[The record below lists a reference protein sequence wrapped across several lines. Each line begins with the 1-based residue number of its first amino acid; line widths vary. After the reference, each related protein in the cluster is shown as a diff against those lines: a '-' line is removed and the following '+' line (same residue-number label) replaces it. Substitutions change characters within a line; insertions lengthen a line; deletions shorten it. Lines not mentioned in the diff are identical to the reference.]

1 MKRGIW
7 IVGLLAAA
15 VAAAAVGAHASP
27 AASSRVATGAATIDG
42 TYSCGVRR
50 AHFILLSGSVT
61 LPPIQ
66 NQPQPGVLNLTT
78 VSKTVVKK
86 GATVTVSQLGL
97 SANKSILHIDKSTCT
112 RVKRRVPLKSKGLS
126 GPPETVTPNFE
137 GHVTQRCGTKT
148 RVLVHVRLTTNG
160 GKSTHA
166 VLAIRNDDAKHK
178 PVVFW
183 NWTPGKITSYTA
195 NSCVDVN

>member
-1 MKRGIW
+1 MRRGIW
-7 IVGLLAAA
+7 IVGLLAAS
-15 VAAAAVGAHASP
+15 VAAAAVGAHASS
-27 AASSRVATGAATIDG
+27 AASSRATIGAATIDG

-86 GATVTVSQLGL
+86 GATVTVAQLGL
-97 SANKSILHIDKSTCT
+97 SANKSTLHLDKATCS

-126 GPPETVTPNFE
+126 GPPETVTPSFQ
-137 GHVTQRCGTKT
+137 GHLTQRCGTRS
-148 RVLVHVRLTTNG
+148 RVLVHVRLTSSD

-166 VLAIRNDDAKHK
+166 LLAIRNDDAKHR
-178 PVVFW
+178 PVAFW
-183 NWTPGKITSYTA
+183 NWSPGKIISYTA

>member
-78 VSKTVVKK
+78 VSKTVVSR
-86 GATVTVSQLGL
+86 TWT
-97 SANKSILHIDKSTCT
+97 ST
-112 RVKRRVPLKSKGLS
+112 RDFVP
-126 GPPETVTPNFE
+126 
-137 GHVTQRCGTKT
+137 QR
-148 RVLVHVRLTTNG
+148 
-160 GKSTHA
+160 
-166 VLAIRNDDAKHK
+166 
-178 PVVFW
+178 
-183 NWTPGKITSYTA
+183 
-195 NSCVDVN
+195 